1 MRRMSG
7 EEVSQAISI
16 PGKRGYNWIQLPEE
30 LGILE
35 RDTHLGFPI
44 VLQIQAQKYK
54 EQKAML
60 QSNLSAD
67 LVKKILN
74 YLGCSAKAPTLRYL
88 NRLIHAYIRKVPW
101 ESVSRIIKRHTTSE
115 TKDCPR
121 LPGEFWSEAMEHGFG
136 GTCFES
142 SLAFYSLLTTLG
154 FEGYLTVNDMGDSI
168 GCHAAIVILLGG
180 QKYLADIT
188 IPVHAAIH
196 IDSRKMVKRRTALF
210 DYTLRPAS
218 ENKYEVERSHRPSK
232 NLFSLID
239 IPVNLPDYLAIVEDD
254 YTEVSGRFLQSV
266 VMVKVVDEKVQ
277 RFFSD
282 QKPYKLESFDRT
294 GGIEKFIE
302 SEFLPHF
309 LAELFQMPEDSIST
323 ALSWVQDPP
332 DTVVVPA
339 LSQERIGQHA

>member
-1 MRRMSG
+1 MTL
-7 EEVSQAISI
+7 IS
-16 PGKRGYNWIQLPEE
+16 NSLA
-30 LGILE
+30 LDIL
-35 RDTHLGFPI
+35 
-44 VLQIQAQKYK
+44 K
-54 EQKAML
+54 
-60 QSNLSAD
+60 
-67 LVKKILN
+67 
-74 YLGCSAKAPTLRYL
+74 YLGCPPKNPTLRYL

-101 ESVSRIIKRHTTSE
+101 ESVSRIIKRNITLD

-121 LPGEFWSEAMEHGFG
+121 LPEEFWQEAIGYGFG

-142 SLAFYSLLTTLG
+142 SLAFYSLLTALG
-154 FEGYLTVNDMGDSI
+154 YEGYLTVNDMGDSR
-168 GCHAAIVILLGG
+168 GCHAAIVLVLDG

-188 IPVHAAIH
+188 IPVHAAVR
-196 IDSRKMVKRRTALF
+196 IDPHKPVRRRTALF
-210 DYTLRPAS
+210 DYTLRPTS
-218 ENKYEVERSHRPSK
+218 ENKYSVERSHRPNK
-232 NLFSLID
+232 NLFTLID
-239 IPVNLPDYLAIVEDD
+239 VPVSRLDFLAVMEEDYSE
-254 YTEVSGRFLQSV
+254 TTGRFLQSV
-266 VMVKVVDEKVQ
+266 VMVKVVDEKAQ

-302 SEFLPHF
+302 PEFLPHF